1 MDFRY
6 QIVGLFGAPVAENP
20 TGVMVEAAFRD
31 LGLRWRY
38 LPMDI
43 APADLPAAVAGARAM
58 GFRGFHCTIPHKVAV
73 ADLLDGLGQSAA
85 LMRTVNCVVRQGDRL
100 VGENTDGKGLLMAL
114 GEPVAGRSVSVLGA
128 GGAARAICFELALA
142 GVSRLSISN
151 RSADRAAAL
160 LDLLASRLPAPIRA
174 GLEVEL
180 LPWDGRHAVRPGS
193 EIVVNAT
200 SMGLFPAVDERPEPD
215 LSTLRAGAIVCDVVP
230 NPPDTAF
237 LRAARDSGCR
247 VVDGLEMLV
256 MQGALSVE
264 LWCREGPSLPVMRAA
279 LAEAFRGAA
288 PGASAPAAA
297 PSPG

>member
-1 MDFRY
+1 MDFRF

-31 LGLRWRY
+31 LGLRWHY

-73 ADLLDGLGQSAA
+73 ADLLDEFGQSAA

-114 GEPVAGRSVSVLGA
+114 DEPVAGRSVSVLGA

-151 RSADRAAAL
+151 RGADRATAL
-160 LDLLASRLPAPIRA
+160 LDLLANRLPASMRA
-174 GLEVEL
+174 GLQVEL

-193 EIVVNAT
+193 DIVVNAT

-215 LSTLRAGAIVCDVVP
+215 LSALRAGAIACDVVP

-264 LWCREGPSLPVMRAA
+264 LWCGERPSLPVMRAA
-279 LAEAFRGAA
+279 LAEAFRDAA
-288 PGASAPAAA
+288 PEASARAAM

>member
-38 LPMDI
+38 LPMDV
-43 APADLPAAVAGARAM
+43 APAELPAAVAGARAM

-73 ADLLDGLGQSAA
+73 AGLLDELGQSAA
-85 LMRTVNCVVRQGDRL
+85 LMRTVNCVVRRGERL
-100 VGENTDGKGLLMAL
+100 VGENTDGKGLLMAI
-114 GEPVAGRSVSVLGA
+114 GDPVRGRTVSVLGA

-142 GVSRLSISN
+142 GVARLSISN
-151 RSADRAAAL
+151 RSRDRAAAL
-160 LDLLASRLPAPIRA
+160 LDLMASRLPAPIRA
-174 GLEVEL
+174 SLDVEL
-180 LPWDGRHAVRPGS
+180 LPWDGHHAARPDS
-193 EIVVNAT
+193 DIVVNAT
-200 SMGLFPAVDERPEPD
+200 SMGLFPAVDQRPELD
-215 LSTLRAGAIVCDVVP
+215 LSALRSGTIACDVVP

-237 LRAARDSGCR
+237 LRAARDRGCR

-264 LWCREGPSLPVMRAA
+264 LWCGERPALPVMRAA
-279 LAEAFRGAA
+279 LAEAFRGTA
-288 PGASAPAAA
+288 PEDPAPAAA
-297 PSPG
+297 PSPD